1 MCCVLWTTLGY
12 LPVFAQKPTIEL
24 MGLER
29 QVEALPASL
38 AKMPCDPAS
47 SPITIVSCEGET
59 PINGDEDPS
68 DGAFMEWVATGTN
81 NLYFSRIYNGTDTFN
96 IVRPG
101 TSSSV
106 YPANEP
112 DGVSYRGRLAIG
124 GSGAGSN
131 ACLQPGT
138 WTVQVW
144 DVMDADGDLEPDVGP
159 DGGIIGCFTE
169 CSYTFFP
176 SCPSTTNPPFT
187 VDVRDLGCNGTGGYV
202 NLLNF
207 QTADLYCVDGDGGG
221 ASFSWTGPDG
231 FTATTRD
238 VDNLAPGIYTVAV
251 MDFYGCTSFWTRNI
265 VQLDD
270 VAMTCSPVS
279 GPSIFGASDG
289 SFSVDIFSGSGD
301 YTISWTGPVSGMRN
315 NAVDGINTVSG
326 LPAGSYTVTVTD
338 VISSCSEM
346 CTIVLPDPPCV
357 IDFSVSEDNIGNIII
372 TILDGTPDYFVSY
385 TGPTFRDD
393 IGPFDNGGL
402 LINAGE
408 FEIGE
413 YVFTVY
419 EAGRPDCSEFRFYE
433 IPGPDC
439 SDLTF
444 TLNELR
450 QISCHGRNDGRIE
463 ISFTGDHS
471 PVIFWTGP
479 GVDGSNTTSLDNLGP
494 GNYAY
499 QINDSRGCFLEGDFD
514 IIDPPTLLFTCDRA
528 NETLPDNDDGRIWF
542 DISGGTAGYSISY
555 VATDQD
561 GNALPSLTDRPVMS
575 GDTLF
580 NLPAGTYQ
588 ITLQDANG
596 CTQNCTAI
604 IDQPICDLA
613 MSGGQTDIS
622 CFGEDDGIITLDI
635 SGAGTGLQI
644 DWNVDALD
652 GRDTVEQ
659 LSPGNYSV
667 TISDDTGCP
676 VAPLSFTIAEPD
688 TFFVDLMQTEPINC
702 FGEETARIEAVTSG
716 SQGTLSFQWSVG
728 GVGDNNVAG
737 NLPAGSYAIT
747 VTDSLSCTALDDIMV
762 SQPALLTLNC
772 GAVAET
778 SIGLA
783 DGVVGFSL
791 SGGRAPYRFSLN
803 GQPVARPPMDSF
815 RALSP
820 GNYRIDILDANEC
833 SVTCNAVVNAGGCGD
848 FTVTVSAVQ
857 PDCNLA
863 TGSATASPMAANG
876 TVRYLWSNNETTATV
891 TGLLPGGYTV
901 TATDIFGCEAIGQ
914 VTFNVF
920 ENFPRVSLA
929 AFNQICEDDCSSIA
943 YVAEGT
949 FPFQLSFVVNQAQT
963 QVPETVEISSA
974 NSLLEF
980 CPGDFGLSTLAGST
994 IDFLAVTDANG
1005 CSRDVNESREVSPF
1019 PPALGS
1025 LDTTLC
1031 RQDTLRYFGEIFHLG
1046 RMNDDVTI
1054 PLPSVNG
1061 CDSTVSVSLT
1071 FFAPAL
1077 GALDTTLCAGDT
1089 LRYFNELFHAGRTN
1103 DEVIIPLPSVN
1114 GCDSTVSVSL
1124 TFFAPAL
1131 GALDTMLCTGDTL
1144 RYFDEI
1150 FHAGR
1155 TNDEVI
1161 IPLPSVNGCDS
1172 TVAVSLDFYPLATS
1186 TIDTLICEGDFF
1198 FVGSVRFDGP
1208 TNNQIVI
1215 LAGASGQGC
1224 DSLVSV
1230 SVGMIALPE
1239 ISISGD
1245 GFICT
1250 DGLLDITLNYDGTG
1264 TATVELSSQPGEFF
1278 QITPGQTVIER
1289 MVVAGT
1295 TISILS
1301 ASDDGPCAPITSGS
1315 IQVETSDLE
1324 LRIEVTSGDGL
1335 YAVSCP
1341 GESDGSLLAT
1351 PSGDLGPYTY
1361 EWSTGENG
1369 RSLDGLSAGVYS
1381 LIVTSSRGCQDT
1393 AQAALFA
1400 PPVLVASI
1408 DTLPASC
1415 LQPSPQI
1422 ILRDI
1427 AGGTGPYLY
1436 SINDQNGFRQ
1446 VGSLPNTID
1455 AIVGTTRFQLE
1466 DSRGCRLAEN
1476 FSFAPPP
1483 TGEIVVTPGLSVIT
1497 RGDSVRLQ
1505 VLTDLNADQ
1514 YLVSPGSSEPI
1525 SSSSFFVAPEI
1536 TTTYE
1541 ITAIDELGCTTTTT
1555 AKVVVDRYVPVYIPN
1570 AFSPNGDGVN
1580 DTYRIYGRKEVVSFS
1595 NFAIFNRWGQQ
1606 VYILDGPVSPQDV
1619 NWGWDG
1625 TTQEG
1630 RLHEQGVYVFTIT
1643 VTFANGTTQTFKGD
1657 LVLMR

>member
-1 MCCVLWTTLGY
+1 
-12 LPVFAQKPTIEL
+12 

-29 QVEALPASL
+29 QVEAMPASL

-68 DGAFMEWVATGTN
+68 DGALMEWVATGTTG
-81 NLYFSRIYNGTDTFN
+81 LYFSQISNGSETFT

-101 TSSSV
+101 TSNSV

-112 DGVSYRGRLAIG
+112 DGISYRARLFVG
-124 GSGAGSN
+124 GPMTSVGD
-131 ACLQPGT
+131 CLEPGT

-144 DVMDADGDLEPDVGP
+144 NVMDADGDLEPDVGP
-159 DGGIIGCFTE
+159 DGAIIGCFTE

-176 SCPSTTNPPFT
+176 SCPSSTNPPFT

-207 QTADLYCVDGDGGG
+207 QTADLYCVDGNGGG

-270 VAMTCSPVS
+270 VAMTCALVS

-301 YTISWTGPVSGMRN
+301 YTISWTGPVTGMRT
-315 NAVDGINTVSG
+315 NAVDGVNTISG

-338 VISSCSEM
+338 VVSSCSEM
-346 CTIVLPDPPCV
+346 CTFLLPDPPCV

-372 TILDGTPDYFVSY
+372 SILDGTPNYFVSY

-393 IGPFDNGGL
+393 IGPFDDGGL

-408 FEIGE
+408 FDIGE

-419 EAGRPDCSEFRFYE
+419 EAGRPDCSDFRFYE

-463 ISFTGDHS
+463 ISFTGDHN

-479 GVDGSNTTSLDNLGP
+479 GVDGSNATSLENLAP

-514 IIDPPTLLFTCDRA
+514 IIDPATLLFTCGSA
-528 NETLPDNDDGRIWF
+528 NETLPDDDDGRIWF
-542 DISGGTAGYSISY
+542 DISGGTAGYAISY
-555 VATDQD
+555 LATDQD
-561 GNALPSLTDRPVMS
+561 GNPLPSLTDRPVMS

-596 CTQNCTAI
+596 CTQNCSAV

-613 MSGGQTDIS
+613 MSGNQIDIS
-622 CFGEDDGIITLDI
+622 CFGEDDGMINLDI
-635 SGAGTGLQI
+635 SGVGTGLQI

-652 GRDTVEQ
+652 GRDTVRQ

-676 VAPLSFTIAEPD
+676 VAPLSFIISEPD
-688 TFFVDLMQTEPINC
+688 TFFVDLIQTEFINC
-702 FGEETARIEAVTSG
+702 FGEETARLAAITSG
-716 SQGTLSFQWSVG
+716 GQGGLAFQWSAG
-728 GVGDNNVAG
+728 GVGNNNIAS

-747 VTDSLSCTALDDIMV
+747 VTDSMSCTALDSILV
-762 SQPALLTLNC
+762 SQPVTLALNC
-772 GAVAET
+772 GALAET

-783 DGVVGFSL
+783 DGLVGFSL
-791 SGGRAPYRFSLN
+791 SGGTPPYRFSLN
-803 GQPVARPPMDSF
+803 GQPVARPPLDSF

-820 GNYRIDILDANEC
+820 GNYRIDILDANDC
-833 SVTCNAVVNAGGCGD
+833 SVNCTAVVNAGGCGD
-848 FTVTVSAVQ
+848 FTVAISAVQ

-863 TGSATASPMAANG
+863 AGSATASPMAANG
-876 TVRYLWSNNETTATV
+876 AVSYRWSNDETTATV
-891 TGLLPGGYTV
+891 TGLLPGEYTV
-901 TATDIFGCEAIGQ
+901 TATDVFGCEAIDQ
-914 VTFNVF
+914 VTIIAF
-920 ENFPRVSLA
+920 EDFPRLSLGT
-929 AFNQICEDDCSSIA
+929 FGLVCEEDCSLID
-943 YVAEGT
+943 YMVEGT
-949 FPFQLSFVVNQAQT
+949 FPIQLSFVINQAQT
-963 QVPETVEISSA
+963 QVPGTLEIS
-974 NSLLEF
+974 NENDQLEL
-980 CPGDFGLSTLAGST
+980 CPGDFGLSSLVGTTFNFIA
-994 IDFLAVTDANG
+994 ITDANG
-1005 CSRDVNESREVSPF
+1005 CSRDVIESRQISPF
-1019 PPALGS
+1019 PPALGNF
-1025 LDTTLC
+1025 DTILC
-1031 RQDTLRYFGEIFHLG
+1031 SQDTFPYFDEIFHLG
-1046 RMNDDVTI
+1046 RTNGDVIISTPSANGCDSTVSVSVTFFAPAFGTLDTTLCSGDSLRYEGQVFHAERTSDDVIIST
-1054 PLPSVNG
+1054 PSVNG
-1061 CDSTVSVSLT
+1061 CDSTVSVNL
-1071 FFAPAL
+1071 
-1077 GALDTTLCAGDT
+1077 
-1089 LRYFNELFHAGRTN
+1089 N
-1103 DEVIIPLPSVN
+1103 
-1114 GCDSTVSVSL
+1114 
-1124 TFFAPAL
+1124 
-1131 GALDTMLCTGDTL
+1131 
-1144 RYFDEI
+1144 
-1150 FHAGR
+1150 
-1155 TNDEVI
+1155 
-1161 IPLPSVNGCDS
+1161 
-1172 TVAVSLDFYPLATS
+1172 FYPQAMGVV
-1186 TIDTLICEGDFF
+1186 DTLICPGDFF
-1198 FVGSVRFDGP
+1198 FVGEERFDEA
-1208 TNNQIVI
+1208 TTNQIVTI
-1215 LAGASGQGC
+1215 PRASATGC
-1224 DSLVSV
+1224 DSLVAV
-1230 SVGMIALPE
+1230 SVQMRTIPLV
-1239 ISISGD
+1239 SLSGD
-1245 GFICT
+1245 GFICK
-1250 DGLLDITLNYDGTG
+1250 DGLLDITLNYEGTS
-1264 TATVELSSQPGEFF
+1264 TATIELSSQPGEFF

-1289 MVVAGT
+1289 IVVSGA

-1301 ASDDGPCAPITSGS
+1301 ASDNGPCPPITSGS

-1324 LRIEVTSGDGL
+1324 VSIEVTSGDGV
-1335 YAVSCP
+1335 YAVSCA
-1341 GESDGSLLAT
+1341 GESDGSLLAA
-1351 PSGDLGPYTY
+1351 PSGDFGPYTY

-1381 LIVTSSRGCQDT
+1381 LLVTSSRGCQDT

-1408 DTLPASC
+1408 NTLPANC

-1483 TGEIVVTPGLSVIT
+1483 NGEIAVTPALSVIT

-1505 VLTDLNADQ
+1505 VFTDLNADQ
-1514 YLVSPGSSEPI
+1514 YLVSPGSPDPI

-1541 ITAIDELGCTTTTT
+1541 VTAIDELGCTTSTT

-1580 DTYRIYGRKEVVSFS
+1580 DTYRVYGRKEVVSFTD
-1595 NFAIFNRWGQQ
+1595 FAIFNRWGQQ
-1606 VYILDGPVSPQDV
+1606 VYILDGPVGPQDI

-1643 VTFANGTTQTFKGD
+1643 VTFVNGSTKAFKGD